1 MPNASQLA
9 DFVPKGKSPL
19 VSNVVIISIFQ
30 ELIVKLVV
38 RIVKLA
44 CQILNVE
51 SVLTNISLLK
61 KGLVRSLANI
71 LALLVPLQTQRN
83 AYPVLLGTFLTRQH
97 QNVMKF

>member
-9 DFVPKGKSPL
+9 EFVPKGKSPL
-19 VSNVVIISIFQ
+19 VSNVVIISIFK
-30 ELIVKLVV
+30 ELPVKLVV

-44 CQILNVE
+44 CQLLTVV
-51 SVLTNISLLK
+51 SVLMSISLLK

-71 LALLVPLQTQRN
+71 LALPVLLQIQRS
-83 AYPVLLGTFLTRQH
+83 AYPVMLDTFLIRQH